1 MKKFENFQRA
11 LVNLKDVRNYEP
23 PYENVVLT
31 GMVSLFEICF
41 EQSWKAMKEV
51 LGVHGYEE
59 SNTGS
64 PRMTIKTAYKA
75 GMIGDEQT
83 WLEALDSRNNA
94 SHAYNEKIALG
105 IVDKTKASYIEM
117 FEELEAVLISNWIE

>member
-1 MKKFENFQRA
+1 MKKFENFQKA
-11 LVNLKDVRNYEP
+11 LHNLHDINHYNE

-41 EQSWKAMKEV
+41 EQCWKAMKEI
-51 LGVHGYEE
+51 LSMHGYEE
-59 SNTGS
+59 GNTGS

-75 GMIGDEQT
+75 GMIQDEQL

-94 SHAYNEKIALG
+94 SHAYNQNIALG
-105 IVDKTKASYIEM
+105 IVHKTKSEYIKM
-117 FEELEAVLISNWIE
+117 FEALEATLRTNWIE

>member
-1 MKKFENFQRA
+1 MKKFENFRKS
-11 LVNLKDVRNYEP
+11 LHNLRDVNNYDE

-41 EQSWKAMKEV
+41 EQSWKAMKEI
-51 LGVHGYEE
+51 LSVHGFEE
-59 SNTGS
+59 GNTGS

-75 GMIGDEQT
+75 GMIQDEQL

-94 SHAYNEKIALG
+94 SHAYNQSIALG
-105 IVDKTKASYIEM
+105 IVHKTKSAYIKM
-117 FEELEAVLISNWIE
+117 FEKLEMTLLEQWIE

>member
-1 MKKFENFQRA
+1 MKKFENFQKSLRN
-11 LVNLKDVRNYEP
+11 LRDVNHYEE

-41 EQSWKAMKEV
+41 EQSWKAMKEI
-51 LGVHGYEE
+51 LSIHGFEE
-59 SNTGS
+59 GSTGS

-75 GMIGDEQT
+75 GMLQDEQL

-94 SHAYNEKIALG
+94 SHAYNQSIALG
-105 IVDKTKASYIEM
+105 IVHKTKGAYINM
-117 FEELEAVLISNWIE
+117 FETLEITLLENWIE